1 MTRLMPSCGKFP
13 DDRQRKPALWSVPL
27 RSRSQP
33 DGPARWSSSDRVL
46 FLSQCGNLTHTVRLD
61 QNPYPLL
68 APDALVGD
76 DLVTARKLH
85 EEDRNHNPR
94 FFASDSGTGYLCA
107 PAVPYFEISGR
118 TRDRITQIIEAR
130 GARGGECNA

>member
-1 MTRLMPSCGKFP
+1 MEILRTR
-13 DDRQRKPALWSVPL
+13 
-27 RSRSQP
+27 
-33 DGPARWSSSDRVL
+33 SDWIK
-46 FLSQCGNLTHTVRLD
+46 THT
-61 QNPYPLL
+61 PLL

-130 GARGGECNA
+130 GARGGECNAYLFDIFCESVGERLDPPTGLRRISLR